1 MGSGV
6 SVQIPQTKAI
16 QSFLCLSSAAPKPTR
31 MDRTCCSSSDNVCC
45 VFSCVWLMATPWTV
59 AQQAPLSIEFSWQ
72 EYWSRLLFPSPGDLP
87 NSGIEPESLVSPA
100 LAGGFFTTGAIWEIV
115 VPHKLTRAWIL
126 IDEHNHALGFCSQGV
141 RDCFQVAGGEQDLE
155 DARKRENCQQRRSW
169 GIIDKIKNSGKD

>member
-45 VFSCVWLMATPWTV
+45 VFSCVWLVATPWTV
-59 AQQAPLSIEFSWQ
+59 AHQTPLSIEFSWQ

-100 LAGGFFTTGAIWEIV
+100 LAGGYFTTGAIWE
-115 VPHKLTRAWIL
+115 
-126 IDEHNHALGFCSQGV
+126 G
-141 RDCFQVAGGEQDLE
+141 AGGEQDLE